1 MYNLSIYIYDDT
13 DNHVGVT
20 VSHAKRISK
29 LDKLRF
35 DVRHGRTYKT
45 LRNRM
50 SQKKALPIN
59 EYKHIKHN
67 IGNGKP
73 TILAFG
79 MSHCYSCL
87 AMSKVFAEVLEA
99 HPEYQIYSI
108 DSQKERLIARDTY
121 KLKEMPTQIFLNEQ
135 GEEVFRHT
143 GAYKKP
149 VLDIILKKWGFI

>member
-1 MYNLSIYIYDDT
+1 MQ
-13 DNHVGVT
+13 H
-20 VSHAKRISK
+20 
-29 LDKLRF
+29 
-35 DVRHGRTYKT
+35 
-45 LRNRM
+45 
-50 SQKKALPIN
+50 QKALPIH

-87 AMSKVFAEVLEA
+87 AMSQLFAQVLEV

-108 DSQKERLIARDTY
+108 DSQKDRLIARDTY
-121 KLKEMPTQIFLNEQ
+121 KLKEMPTQIFFNSL

-149 VLDIILKKWGFI
+149 VLDIILKKWGFV

>member
-1 MYNLSIYIYDDT
+1 M
-13 DNHVGVT
+13 
-20 VSHAKRISK
+20 ISS
-29 LDKLRF
+29 RNF
-35 DVRHGRTYKT
+35 MPEQKT
-45 LRNRM
+45 
-50 SQKKALPIN
+50 LPIN

-87 AMSKVFAEVLEA
+87 AMSKVFAEVLKE

-108 DSQKERLIARDTY
+108 DSQNDRLASRDIY
-121 KLKEMPTQIFLNEQ
+121 KLKVMPSQIFFNES

-143 GAYKKP
+143 GAYKKA
-149 VLDIILKKWGFI
+149 VLDIILKKYGFV

>member
-1 MYNLSIYIYDDT
+1 M
-13 DNHVGVT
+13 
-20 VSHAKRISK
+20 AE
-29 LDKLRF
+29 
-35 DVRHGRTYKT
+35 
-45 LRNRM
+45 
-50 SQKKALPIN
+50 KKPLPVN
-59 EYKHIKHN
+59 QYRDIKHN

-108 DSQKERLIARDTY
+108 DGQKERLVSRDIY
-121 KLKEMPTQIFLNEQ
+121 KFKEMPTQLFFDAEGN
-135 GEEVFRHT
+135 EVFRHT

-149 VLDIILKKWGFI
+149 VLDIILKKYGFV